1 MNVIDALRDKYKTH
15 EYMRQKVEDYIT
27 NLPELMTSLEEEYE
41 KKQQK
46 KQVLLEKREEFI
58 TFFFSQYSFFYIP
71 QTEVFVQH
79 TVDYK
84 VVHEDTILHLICS
97 LLDKSLISSK
107 TKIISV
113 ILKRIKEN
121 LFLQS
126 TNTYISKMIRNAL
139 PFPKEIASY
148 FLVILGDVLLGKNQ
162 CIFYI
167 DASYKPFLKSL
178 HESFCFLL
186 HKSLDVFKHKYY
198 DHTYDL
204 CRVIPGQ
211 CKEYTA
217 LLPLEVIVAAV
228 TYSNQ
233 YESSD
238 DFLKQKQRHDVLLLK
253 QNTPESLVQLFLDSY
268 TTKGGTMVY
277 KDVYFLWK
285 TFLRSKF
292 LPFVVSQ
299 QNFKAI
305 LQQTGICEGDVC
317 QLTTTM
323 QTNLLKFKHFWDK
336 YMIADEEYSYDLQE
350 VLDVFQK
357 QERTTLTMESMKE
370 VLSVEYPSVMIDG
383 TTVMYYKCTLW
394 NKNLDIDMA
403 MNVCIQEDKYAFYE
417 KYTKISHKKCA
428 TKEYFEKYVSI
439 V

>member
-1 MNVIDALRDKYKTH
+1 
-15 EYMRQKVEDYIT
+15 
-27 NLPELMTSLEEEYE
+27 
-41 KKQQK
+41 
-46 KQVLLEKREEFI
+46 
-58 TFFFSQYSFFYIP
+58 
-71 QTEVFVQH
+71 
-79 TVDYK
+79 
-84 VVHEDTILHLICS
+84 
-97 LLDKSLISSK
+97 
-107 TKIISV
+107 
-113 ILKRIKEN
+113 
-121 LFLQS
+121 
-126 TNTYISKMIRNAL
+126 MIRNTL

-148 FLVILGDVLLGKNQ
+148 FLVLLGDVLLGKNQ

-204 CRVIPGQ
+204 CRVIPGI
-211 CKEYTA
+211 CKEYTP

-233 YESSD
+233 YETSD
-238 DFLKQKQRHDVLLLK
+238 EFINEKQRNDVLLLK
-253 QNTPESLVQLFLDSY
+253 QNTPESLVQLFLESY

-285 TFLRSKF
+285 TFLRSKY

-305 LQQTGICEGDVC
+305 LQQMGICEGEVC

-336 YMIADEEYSYDLQE
+336 YMVADEEYSYDLQE

-383 TTVMYYKCTLW
+383 TTVMYYKCTMW

-403 MNVCIQEDKYAFYE
+403 MNVCTQEDKYEFYE

>member
-1 MNVIDALRDKYKTH
+1 MNIIDALRDKYKNH
-15 EYMRQKVEDYIT
+15 EYMKQKVEDYVS
-27 NLPELMTSLEEEYE
+27 NLSVLMTSLEEEYD

-71 QTEVFVQH
+71 QTEVIVQH
-79 TVDYK
+79 TLDYK
-84 VVHEDTILHLICS
+84 VVNEDTILHLICS

-113 ILKRIKEN
+113 IIKRIKEN

-126 TNTYISKMIRNAL
+126 TNTYISQMIRNAL

-167 DASYKPFLKSL
+167 DVSYKPFLKSL

-204 CRVIPGQ
+204 CRVIPGI
-211 CKEYTA
+211 CKEYTP

-228 TYSNQ
+228 TYSNKF
-233 YESSD
+233 ESSD
-238 DFLKQKQRHDVLLLK
+238 DFLIQKQRHDVLLLK
-253 QNTPESLVQLFLDSY
+253 QNTPESLVKLFLDSY

-285 TFLRSKF
+285 TFLRSKY

-305 LQQTGICEGDVC
+305 LQQMGICEGEVC
-317 QLTTTM
+317 QVTTTM

-350 VLDVFQK
+350 VMDVFQK

-383 TTVMYYKCTLW
+383 TTVMYFKCTIW

-403 MNVCIQEDKYAFYE
+403 MNICTQDDKYAFYE
-417 KYTKISHKKCA
+417 HYTKLNHKKCA
-428 TKEYFEKYVSI
+428 TKEYFEKYISI